1 MLLPGHIS
9 ALSRNYLQDFLRLPA
24 IATRGS
30 VARDRLQ
37 LRRSFVRSF
46 GLIWVSQMLTIH
58 NIFQLLCKLGRKKVD
73 NLETGSRKKT
83 SRAVESV
90 KNITC

>member
-1 MLLPGHIS
+1 MLLQGHIS

-37 LRRSFVRSF
+37 LRRSFARSI